1 VPFLVHHV
9 AEVTAGTSG
18 HERKGNGMKERK
30 NVLHEAAKDE
40 LLPKVFNRQKHH
52 HNTACP

>member
-1 VPFLVHHV
+1 MPFLVHYV

-18 HERKGNGMKERK
+18 HERKEK
-30 NVLHEAAKDE
+30 NVLPEAAKDE

-52 HNTACP
+52 HNTARP